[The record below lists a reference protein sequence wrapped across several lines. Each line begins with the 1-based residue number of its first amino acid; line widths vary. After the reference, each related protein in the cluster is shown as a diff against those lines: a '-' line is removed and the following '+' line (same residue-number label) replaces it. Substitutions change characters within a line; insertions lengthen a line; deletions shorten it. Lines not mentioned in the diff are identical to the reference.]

1 MIRQTPET
9 VSKRREQMKIGK
21 EMPSLTMKKKENLL
35 GVLLILPV
43 ILLIAFVVLYPIIY
57 NVRMSFFD
65 VALNPA
71 KPDVFVGWENY
82 KELLADK
89 EFYNVLLTTILF
101 VIATVVLSTA
111 LGLGV
116 ALLFNR
122 KFRFRGAARALVM
135 LSFVTPAV
143 SLVYVWKYMFNG
155 LYGIVNYILVDSLHI
170 LDTAPAWFDNP
181 VFSFISVVVFD
192 VWRLYPYAFM
202 TILAALQTIDL
213 SFYEAAKIDGAGA
226 WARFRYVTLPE
237 IMPTIATVATLR
249 MIWNF
254 YKFDEIYLLTQQLPV
269 IGVYLYKTS
278 FSSNDFGLAAAITVV
293 LFVIV
298 MSLVALLRKVVF
310 RKNEA

>member
-1 MIRQTPET
+1 M
-9 VSKRREQMKIGK
+9 KRWKK
-21 EMPSLTMKKKENLL
+21 KSPLTMKKKESIL
-35 GVLLILPV
+35 GFLLILPV

-57 NVRMSFFD
+57 NVKISFFD
-65 VALNPA
+65 VALNPN
-71 KPDVFVGWENY
+71 KPDIFIGWENY
-82 KELLADK
+82 IDLLTDK
-89 EFYNVLLTTILF
+89 EFYKVLVVTILF
-101 VIATVVLSTA
+101 VAATVILSTA

-155 LYGIVNYILVDSLHI
+155 LYGIVNYALVDVLHI
-170 LDTAPAWFDNP
+170 LETAPAWFDNI
-181 VFSFISVVVFD
+181 VFAFISVVIFD
-192 VWRLYPYAFM
+192 TWRLYPYAFM
-202 TILAALQTIDL
+202 TILAALQTIDTSL
-213 SFYEAAKIDGAGA
+213 YEAAKIDGAGA

-237 IMPTIATVATLR
+237 IMPTIATIATLR

-278 FSSNDFGLAAAITVV
+278 FASNDFGMAAAITVI

-298 MSLVALLRKVVF
+298 MSLVFLLRKVVF
-310 RKNEA
+310 KKNET

>member
-1 MIRQTPET
+1 
-9 VSKRREQMKIGK
+9 
-21 EMPSLTMKKKENLL
+21 MKKKENIL
-35 GVLLILPV
+35 GFLLILPV

-57 NVRMSFFD
+57 NVKISFFD
-65 VALNPA
+65 VALNPN
-71 KPDVFVGWENY
+71 KPDIFIGWENY
-82 KELLADK
+82 IDLLTDK
-89 EFYNVLLTTILF
+89 EFYKVLVVTILF
-101 VIATVVLSTA
+101 VAATVILSTA

-155 LYGIVNYILVDSLHI
+155 LYGIVNYALVDVLHI
-170 LDTAPAWFDNP
+170 LETAPAWFDNI
-181 VFSFISVVVFD
+181 VFAFISVVIFD
-192 VWRLYPYAFM
+192 TWRLYPYAFM
-202 TILAALQTIDL
+202 TILAALQTIDTSL
-213 SFYEAAKIDGAGA
+213 YEAAKIDGAGA

-237 IMPTIATVATLR
+237 IMPTIATIATLR

-278 FSSNDFGLAAAITVV
+278 FASNDFGMAAAITVI

-298 MSLVALLRKVVF
+298 MSLVFLLRKVVF
-310 RKNEA
+310 KKNET

>member
-1 MIRQTPET
+1 M
-9 VSKRREQMKIGK
+9 KRWKK
-21 EMPSLTMKKKENLL
+21 KSPLTMKKKENIL
-35 GVLLILPV
+35 GFLLILPV

-57 NVRMSFFD
+57 NVKISFFD
-65 VALNPA
+65 VALNPN
-71 KPDVFVGWENY
+71 KPDIFIGWENY
-82 KELLADK
+82 IDLLTDK
-89 EFYNVLLTTILF
+89 EFYKVLVVTILF
-101 VIATVVLSTA
+101 VAATVILSTA

-155 LYGIVNYILVDSLHI
+155 LYGIVNYALVDVLHI
-170 LDTAPAWFDNP
+170 LETAPAWFDNI
-181 VFSFISVVVFD
+181 VFAFISVVIFD
-192 VWRLYPYAFM
+192 TWRLYPYAFM
-202 TILAALQTIDL
+202 TILAALQTIDTSL
-213 SFYEAAKIDGAGA
+213 YEAAKIDGAGA

-237 IMPTIATVATLR
+237 IMPTIATIATLR

-278 FSSNDFGLAAAITVV
+278 FASNDFGMAAAITVI

-298 MSLVALLRKVVF
+298 MSLVFLLRKVVF
-310 RKNEA
+310 KKNET

>member
-1 MIRQTPET
+1 M
-9 VSKRREQMKIGK
+9 
-21 EMPSLTMKKKENLL
+21 L
-35 GVLLILPV
+35 GVSLDREYKHCYNGKVL
-43 ILLIAFVVLYPIIY
+43 VV
-57 NVRMSFFD
+57 
-65 VALNPA
+65 
-71 KPDVFVGWENY
+71 
-82 KELLADK
+82 
-89 EFYNVLLTTILF
+89 TILF
-101 VIATVVLSTA
+101 VAATVILSTA

-155 LYGIVNYILVDSLHI
+155 LYGIVNYALVDVLHI
-170 LDTAPAWFDNP
+170 LETAPAWFDNI
-181 VFSFISVVVFD
+181 VFAFISVVIFD
-192 VWRLYPYAFM
+192 TWRLYPYAFM
-202 TILAALQTIDL
+202 TILAALQTIDTSL
-213 SFYEAAKIDGAGA
+213 YEAAKIDGAGA

-237 IMPTIATVATLR
+237 IMPTIATIATLR

-278 FSSNDFGLAAAITVV
+278 FASNDFGMAAAITVI

-298 MSLVALLRKVVF
+298 MSLVFLLRKVVF
-310 RKNEA
+310 KKNET

>member
-1 MIRQTPET
+1 
-9 VSKRREQMKIGK
+9 
-21 EMPSLTMKKKENLL
+21 MKKKESIL
-35 GVLLILPV
+35 GFLLILPV

-57 NVRMSFFD
+57 NVKISFFD
-65 VALNPA
+65 VALNPN
-71 KPDVFVGWENY
+71 KPDIFIGWENY
-82 KELLADK
+82 IDLLTDK
-89 EFYNVLLTTILF
+89 EFYKVLVVTILF
-101 VIATVVLSTA
+101 VAATVILSTA

-155 LYGIVNYILVDSLHI
+155 LYGIVNYALVDVLHI
-170 LDTAPAWFDNP
+170 LETAPAWFDNI
-181 VFSFISVVVFD
+181 VFAFISVVIFD
-192 VWRLYPYAFM
+192 TWRLYPYAFM
-202 TILAALQTIDL
+202 TILAALQTIDTSL
-213 SFYEAAKIDGAGA
+213 YEAAKIDGAGA

-237 IMPTIATVATLR
+237 IMPTIATIATLR

-278 FSSNDFGLAAAITVV
+278 FASNDFGMAAAITVI

-298 MSLVALLRKVVF
+298 MSLVFLLRKVVF
-310 RKNEA
+310 KKNET

>member
-1 MIRQTPET
+1 M
-9 VSKRREQMKIGK
+9 KRWKK
-21 EMPSLTMKKKENLL
+21 KSPLTMKKKENIL
-35 GVLLILPV
+35 GFLLILPV

-57 NVRMSFFD
+57 NVKISFFD
-65 VALNPA
+65 VALNPN
-71 KPDVFVGWENY
+71 KPDIFIGWENY
-82 KELLADK
+82 IDLLTDK
-89 EFYNVLLTTILF
+89 EFYKVLVVTILF
-101 VIATVVLSTA
+101 VAATVILSTA

-155 LYGIVNYILVDSLHI
+155 LYGIVNYALVDVLHI
-170 LDTAPAWFDNP
+170 LETAPAWFDNI
-181 VFSFISVVVFD
+181 VFAFISVVIFD
-192 VWRLYPYAFM
+192 TWRLYPYAFM
-202 TILAALQTIDL
+202 TILAALQIIDTSL
-213 SFYEAAKIDGAGA
+213 YEAAKIDGAGA

-237 IMPTIATVATLR
+237 IMPTIATIATLR

-278 FSSNDFGLAAAITVV
+278 FASNDFGMAAAITVI

-298 MSLVALLRKVVF
+298 MSLVFLLRKVVF
-310 RKNEA
+310 KKNET

>member
-1 MIRQTPET
+1 
-9 VSKRREQMKIGK
+9 
-21 EMPSLTMKKKENLL
+21 MKKKENIL
-35 GVLLILPV
+35 GFLLILPV
-43 ILLIAFVVLYPIIY
+43 ILLIAFVVLY
-57 NVRMSFFD
+57 NVKISFFD
-65 VALNPA
+65 VALNPN
-71 KPDVFVGWENY
+71 KPDIFIGWENY
-82 KELLADK
+82 IDLLTDK
-89 EFYNVLLTTILF
+89 EFYKVLVVTILF
-101 VIATVVLSTA
+101 VAATVILSTA

-155 LYGIVNYILVDSLHI
+155 LYGIVNYALVDVLHI
-170 LDTAPAWFDNP
+170 LETAPAWFDNI
-181 VFSFISVVVFD
+181 VFAFISVVIFD
-192 VWRLYPYAFM
+192 TWRLYPYAFM
-202 TILAALQTIDL
+202 TILAALQTIDTSL
-213 SFYEAAKIDGAGA
+213 YEAAKIDGAGA

-237 IMPTIATVATLR
+237 IMPTIATIATLR

-278 FSSNDFGLAAAITVV
+278 FASNDFGMAAAITVI

-298 MSLVALLRKVVF
+298 MSLVFLLRKVVF
-310 RKNEA
+310 KKNET

>member
-1 MIRQTPET
+1 
-9 VSKRREQMKIGK
+9 MKIGK